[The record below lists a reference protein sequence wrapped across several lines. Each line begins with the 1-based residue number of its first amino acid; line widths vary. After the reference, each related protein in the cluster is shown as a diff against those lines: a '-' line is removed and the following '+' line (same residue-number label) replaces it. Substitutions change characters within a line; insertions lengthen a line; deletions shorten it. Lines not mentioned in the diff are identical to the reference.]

1 MPYFISVNSLEKF
14 LFDAEIW
21 NFMLLREYRRIKENL
36 DLVFFLILL
45 NEICG
50 HSPLIEFHYAIW
62 FCCDEFK
69 YKILKFYLF
78 IFLVIPSTFLAEKYN
93 FTVLIMS
100 NDTFTCLSKER
111 KKMMT

>member
-14 LFDAEIW
+14 LFAAEIW

-50 HSPLIEFHYAIW
+50 HSPLIEFHYAIG

-69 YKILKFYLF
+69 YKILKLLF
-78 IFLVIPSTFLAEKYN
+78 IYFFGNSFNFLG
-93 FTVLIMS
+93 
-100 NDTFTCLSKER
+100 R
-111 KKMMT
+111 KI